1 MKKSCLA
8 LCLLLPLSAS
18 AGWFSWGFG
27 SNSDTKKE
35 KGKTVTTNVNRTAVR
50 QTQPQNQTQTQT
62 PAQAVPKATPV
73 LTAQTQVPQVQ
84 SQQPYPSY
92 IHYQAPNHATH
103 AHDSHDGHS
112 HEIERQVGT
121 EADYQAWLNER
132 SENRQRATEYQRFLN
147 YYLGANSVP
156 PMRELLTTARSWQEC
171 GYDPYQVPPKEL
183 WGQML
188 PTIRLYNELRQRGIL
203 PATTKIRSV
212 YRNPELNRCAG
223 GALSSKHM
231 TNGAMDIWV
240 PEYEVGSWQ
249 LYNVQNKLC
258 QFWITNG
265 ERHRFGLGIYA
276 TGAIHLDTQGYRKW
290 GGQFSQ
296 IGSPCRYT
304 PPKPEVLYIDGQG
317 WAE

>member
-1 MKKSCLA
+1 MIFMKKYCTT
-8 LCLLLPLSAS
+8 LLLLSLSVS
-18 AGWFSWGFG
+18 AHAGFFSWG
-27 SNSDTKKE
+27 NKKQE
-35 KGKTVTTNVNRTAVR
+35 ETT
-50 QTQPQNQTQTQT
+50 PTQTIITRSVPSTPTTATTTYQT
-62 PAQAVPKATPV
+62 H
-73 LTAQTQVPQVQ
+73 
-84 SQQPYPSY
+84 S
-92 IHYQAPNHATH
+92 HHE
-103 AHDSHDGHS
+103 HDGHS

-121 EADYQAWLNER
+121 EADYQRWLNER
-132 SENRQRATEYQRFLN
+132 THNRQSASEYQRFLS
-147 YYLGANSVP
+147 YYLGANNVP
-156 PMRELLTTARSWQEC
+156 PMRELLTTARSWQDC

-203 PATTKIRSV
+203 PATTQIRSV
-212 YRNPELNRCAG
+212 YRNPDLNRCAG
-223 GALSSKHM
+223 GAVGSKHM

-296 IGSPCRYT
+296 IGSPCRYN
-304 PPKPEVLYIDGQG
+304 PPKPERLYIDGQG
-317 WAE
+317 WSE